1 MPKRGENIYKRKDN
15 RWEARY
21 IKERDSN
28 GKIKFGYCYAKTYKE
43 AKQKLFTAKEQLLT
57 EKQNKEMNAGV
68 FSDYILDW
76 IKVHSIGNTES
87 TNSKYWYMVNRH
99 LIPFFGDIKI
109 DSISSQLVFQFS
121 SNLLSNERLSKK
133 TVFDILV
140 ILKSIIN
147 YTSRLFPVLN
157 TVDVVFPKIDKK
169 EPLVLS
175 RKEQE
180 IFIEYLT
187 QDMDLKKFGTLLS
200 LMTGIRIGELCALQ
214 TKDFSFSEKT
224 LQISKTMQRV
234 KNKDGDSKTKII
246 VTSPKSDSSA
256 RKIPLSDYLISMC
269 KKMLSSDNDAYLL
282 TAYADSFVEPR
293 IMQSTIKKYG
303 KDCGI
308 ENLHFHTMRHTF
320 ATRCVEE
327 NFDIKALSE
336 ILGHQSVQITLERYV
351 HSSMEFKRSNM
362 EKMNK
367 FFEPSNSAVSV
378 IG

>member
-15 RWEARY
+15 RWEARF
-21 IKERDSN
+21 IKERDDN

-43 AKQKLFTAKEQLLT
+43 AKQKLFIAKKELLT
-57 EKQNKEMNAGV
+57 QQKVKQKKARL
-68 FSDYILDW
+68 FSNYIMDW
-76 IKVHSIGNTES
+76 IDIHSIGNTDS
-87 TNSKYWYMVNRH
+87 TNSKYWYIANRH
-99 LIPFFGDIKI
+99 LIPFFRDIDI
-109 DSISSQLVFQFS
+109 DLLSSQLVFQFS
-121 SNLLSNERLSKK
+121 TSLLEDKSLSKK
-133 TVFDILV
+133 SVFDILV
-140 ILKSIIN
+140 ILKSIIKH
-147 YTSRLFPVLN
+147 TAWMFPELN
-157 TVDVVFPKIDKK
+157 SIHVVFPKIEKK

-175 RKEQE
+175 QQEQ
-180 IFIEYLT
+180 ILFIQYLT
-187 QDMDLKKFGTLLS
+187 EDMDLKKFGTLLT
-200 LMTGIRIGELCALQ
+200 LMTGLRVGELCALQ

-224 LQISKTMQRV
+224 LRVCKTMQRV
-234 KNKDGDSKTKII
+234 KNKDGEPKTKII
-246 VTSPKSDSSA
+246 ITSPKSDSST
-256 RKIPLSDYLISMC
+256 RIIPLSDYLLSIC
-269 KKMLSSDNDAYLL
+269 KQKLSSDGDAYLL

-308 ENLHFHTMRHTF
+308 ENLHFHTLRHTF

-367 FFEPSNSAVSV
+367 IFEPSNSAVSV